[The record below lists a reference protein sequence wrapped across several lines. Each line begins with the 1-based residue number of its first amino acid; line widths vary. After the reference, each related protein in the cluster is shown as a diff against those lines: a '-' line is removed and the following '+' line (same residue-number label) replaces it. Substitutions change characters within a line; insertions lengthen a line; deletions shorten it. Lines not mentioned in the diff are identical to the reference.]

1 MKYRLYERAGQI
13 YIDFAYEG
21 KRYRK
26 STGHIYTKTIMAS
39 LKKQGERVLL
49 HIIAQIKAEKEISIV
64 FNEFA
69 LNVINSTS
77 SSRNTRTQNDYL
89 SKLKRLIFPYFAHFN
104 IGDIKPTHVDQWQ
117 DGLLKQYSSTTVKR
131 CKSIMSMVFDKAI
144 GNDLI
149 QKNPTNYA
157 SKIHVSHE
165 KKEPY
170 TLEEM
175 SLILQYANGWL
186 KPYLYLAFTTGL
198 RTGELLALKF
208 SDLDFSKNVI
218 NLKRSI
224 TKGTITEDTV
234 TKNHNRLV
242 IVPLI
247 VMGMLKNL
255 QIKSSC
261 EWVFPSPRTNEPFYE
276 TNSIITNH
284 FKPLLQMI
292 GVPYKTLYATRH
304 TYVSI
309 MRNEGVNQEFI
320 LEIAG
325 HSKEVQDKHYYTAS
339 VSDAKIE
346 AVNRVFD
353 KLLVEKNGTKLA
365 Q

>member
-1 MKYRLYERAGQI
+1 MKYRLYERAGQV
-13 YIDFAYEG
+13 YIDFTHKG

-26 STGHIYTKTIMAS
+26 STGYAYNKNTMAL

-49 HIIAQIKAEKEISIV
+49 HIIAEIEEKEISIV

-69 LNVINSTS
+69 LNVIHSTS
-77 SSRNTRTQNDYL
+77 SSRNSRTQSDYL
-89 SKLKRLIFPYFAHFN
+89 SKLDRLIFPYFANFN
-104 IGDIKPTHVDQWQ
+104 IGDIKPAHVDQWQ
-117 DGLLKQYSSTTVKR
+117 DGLLKRYSSTTVKR
-131 CKSIMSMVFDKAI
+131 CKSIMSMVFDKAV

-149 QKNPTNYA
+149 LKNPVNYA

-170 TLEEM
+170 SLEEM
-175 SLILQYANGWL
+175 GLILQYADGWL
-186 KPYLYLAFTTGL
+186 KSYLYLAFTTGL

-224 TKGTITEDTV
+224 TKGIITQNTV

-242 IVPLI
+242 IVPCI
-247 VMGMLKNL
+247 VMEMLKDL
-255 QIKSSC
+255 HVKSSC
-261 EWVFPSPRTNEPFYE
+261 EWIFPSPRTNEPFFE
-276 TNSIITNH
+276 TNSIIINH
-284 FKPLLQMI
+284 FKPLLRMI
-292 GVPYKTLYATRH
+292 GVPYRTLYATRH
-304 TYVSI
+304 TYISI

-325 HSKEVQDKHYYTAS
+325 HSKEVEDKHYYTAD

-353 KLLVEKNGTKLA
+353 KLLVEKAGTKLA